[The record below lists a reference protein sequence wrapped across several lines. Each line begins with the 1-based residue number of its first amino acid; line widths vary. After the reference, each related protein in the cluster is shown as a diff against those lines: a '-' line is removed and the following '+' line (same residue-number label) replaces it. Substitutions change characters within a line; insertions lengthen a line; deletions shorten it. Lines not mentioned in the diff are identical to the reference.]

1 VVAAPG
7 ARAAAGKNG
16 RIGFSYFGRQAVS
29 MNEIDHWLERLFW
42 IAMISIPFLAIW
54 AGRIA
59 LRQVQT
65 ALQQVDAALQE
76 AQTTKLFK
84 VLQHVEEQRV
94 RDARQ
99 IVMTEIHRQEEEG
112 KNWWGDER
120 LQRAAEQLCV
130 SYDHLGGIIKF
141 DGPDRVGQYFLERWG
156 EGIIRAHTILERF
169 LVFRRKS
176 ARNSYEDFTWL
187 FEQATSI
194 DRND

>member
-1 VVAAPG
+1 
-7 ARAAAGKNG
+7 
-16 RIGFSYFGRQAVS
+16 
-29 MNEIDHWLERLFW
+29 MNEIDHWLERLYW
-42 IAMISIPFLAIW
+42 VAMISVPFLAIW

-59 LRQVQT
+59 LRPAQT
-65 ALQQVDAALQE
+65 ALQQIDAALQE

-84 VLQHVEEQRV
+84 FLQHVEEQRV
-94 RDARQ
+94 RDTRH

-112 KNWWGDER
+112 KNWWEGDER
-120 LQRAAEQLCV
+120 LQRAAEQLCA

-156 EGIIRAHTILERF
+156 EGIIRAHAILERF

-194 DRND
+194 DRNN

>member
-1 VVAAPG
+1 
-7 ARAAAGKNG
+7 
-16 RIGFSYFGRQAVS
+16 

-84 VLQHVEEQRV
+84 ILQHVEQQRV
-94 RDARQ
+94 RDARD

-112 KNWWGDER
+112 KNWWEGDER
-120 LQRAAEQLCV
+120 LQRAAEQLCA
-130 SYDHLGGIIKF
+130 SYDHLGGIIKFDGPDRVIKF

-194 DRND
+194 NRNN